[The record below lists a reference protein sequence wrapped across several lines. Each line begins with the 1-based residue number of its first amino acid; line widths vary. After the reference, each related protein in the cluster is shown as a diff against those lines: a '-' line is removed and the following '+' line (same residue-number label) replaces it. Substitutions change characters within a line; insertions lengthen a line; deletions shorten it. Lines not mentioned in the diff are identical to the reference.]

1 MRRPF
6 GFPRRNDGAMQFGYQ
21 CEECEQAIFP
31 ATTRAELTWLKDR
44 THIVREV
51 AKHVQTGLDTWMLE
65 GLDFLDRHSGHS
77 VVLVSRR

>member
-1 MRRPF
+1 MFDP
-6 GFPRRNDGAMQFGYQ
+6 MQFGYQ

-31 ATTRAELTWLKDR
+31 ATTRSELTWLKDR

-51 AKHVQTGLDTWMLE
+51 AKHVHTGLDTWMLE
-65 GLDFLDRHSGHS
+65 GLDFLDRHTGHS